1 MAGPLAPCQEK
12 QYRRGAALCPLQNR
26 CRCRAF
32 KVKQGRQ
39 GRSRETTPMTMLSRR
54 TLLAITLPAIAA
66 GSARAEDAEDYPSHQ
81 VSFIVPFAPAGGT
94 DVLARLLGQKL
105 EQRLSKSFV
114 VENRPGAG
122 TVIATNFV
130 AHSPPDG
137 YTIAMTVSSL
147 AIDVTLYKKLP
158 YDAAKDLAMVALIA
172 SVPFVLVVSPSLP
185 VYSVGDLIKLAKQRP
200 LSYGSG
206 GIGAFH
212 HLCRAL
218 FCNMAGIKMTHVP
231 YRGTAPALNDLI
243 GGYIQLMFSDLGP
256 ALPLI
261 NGGKVRA
268 LAVTTKDR
276 FATLPDV
283 PPLADAGVPGYN
295 AAGWQAVIAP
305 AKTPKDILI
314 KLNSEIN
321 TIVGLDEVRARM
333 KDLGMLPIGKGTPYE
348 LQRFLVSEIARWG
361 KVVEAAGIAR
371 SE

>member
-1 MAGPLAPCQEK
+1 
-12 QYRRGAALCPLQNR
+12 
-26 CRCRAF
+26 
-32 KVKQGRQ
+32 
-39 GRSRETTPMTMLSRR
+39 
-54 TLLAITLPAIAA
+54 
-66 GSARAEDAEDYPSHQ
+66 
-81 VSFIVPFAPAGGT
+81 
-94 DVLARLLGQKL
+94 
-105 EQRLSKSFV
+105 
-114 VENRPGAG
+114 
-122 TVIATNFV
+122 VIATNFV
-130 AHSPPDG
+130 ANSPPDG

-158 YDAAKDLAMVALIA
+158 YDVPKDLAMVALIA

-185 VYSVGDLIKLAKQRP
+185 VTSVDDLIKLAKQRP

-212 HLCRAL
+212 HLAAAL
-218 FCNMAGIKMTHVP
+218 FCSMAGIKMTHVP

-295 AAGWQAVIAP
+295 AAAWQAVIAP
-305 AKTPKDILI
+305 AKTPKDVLI
-314 KLNSEIN
+314 KLNSELN

-333 KDLGMLPIGKGTPYE
+333 KDLGMLPIGKGSPDE
-348 LQRFLVSEIARWG
+348 LQRFLEAEIVRWG
-361 KVVEAAGIAR
+361 KVVEAAGIAG

>member
-1 MAGPLAPCQEK
+1 
-12 QYRRGAALCPLQNR
+12 
-26 CRCRAF
+26 
-32 KVKQGRQ
+32 
-39 GRSRETTPMTMLSRR
+39 MTMLSRR

-212 HLCRAL
+212 HLCGAL
-218 FCNMAGIKMTHVP
+218 FCNMAGVKMTHVP
-231 YRGTAPALNDLI
+231 YRGTAPALNDLL
-243 GGYIQLMFSDLGP
+243 GGYIQIMFSDLGP

-261 NGGKVRA
+261 NAGKLRA
-268 LAVTTKDR
+268 LAVTTAHR
-276 FATLPDV
+276 FTSLPDI
-283 PPLADAGVPGYN
+283 PPLADAGVPGFD
-295 AAGWQAVIAP
+295 AAAWQGVIAP
-305 AKTPKDILI
+305 AGTPKDILN
-314 KLNSEIN
+314 KLNAEIN
-321 TIVGLDEVRARM
+321 GIVALGDVRSRM
-333 KDLGMLPIGKGTPYE
+333 TDLGMIPIGKGSPDE
-348 LQRFLVSEIARWG
+348 LQHFLESEIGRWA
-361 KVVEAAGIAR
+361 KIVEAAGLAGT
-371 SE
+371 E